1 MKPYHQTPIVECG
14 EPLVPIPPA
23 QFALVLPHPYEK
35 LGAPYGNKSPF
46 YLRQTVLDRLNTA
59 QTGLQSIHPGW
70 KIQVFDAYR
79 PIAVQQFM
87 VDYTFQELVQAQ
99 NLKAEQL
106 TEPQRQEILAQ
117 VYEFWAVPNP
127 DPAMPPPHSTGAAI
141 DVTLVNEDGQPVDMG
156 SPIDEVSPRSYPNHF
171 AESAQPNAQIFDR
184 HRQVLNQVMTEAGF
198 QRHPNE
204 WWHFCFGDQMW
215 AWLTNQQNP
224 VAHTIARYG
233 GIL

>member
-1 MKPYHQTPIVECG
+1 MKPYHQIAIVDCG
-14 EPLVPIPPA
+14 ESLVPIPA
-23 QFALVLPHPYEK
+23 ETFALLLPHPYEK
-35 LGAPYGNKSPF
+35 LGAPYGNQSPF
-46 YLRQTVLDRLNTA
+46 YLRQTVLDRLIAA
-59 QTGLQSIHPGW
+59 QTLLQSSRPGW

-141 DVTLVNEDGQPVDMG
+141 DVTLVNEVGQPVDMG
-156 SPIDEVSPRSYPNHF
+156 SPIDEVSPRSYPNYF
-171 AESAQPNAQIFDR
+171 ADRPEAAAQTCHR
-184 HRQVLNQVMTEAGF
+184 HRQLLNQVMTENGF

-204 WWHFCFGDQMW
+204 WWHFCCGDQMW

-224 VAHTIARYG
+224 ATQAISRYG
-233 GIL
+233 RIL